1 MPAIEPPAVPVTVP
15 VLLCASEALVERGD
29 AVVFEV
35 QQWRQ
40 KASAFVMRFD
50 GKVVAYLNRCVHVPT
65 QLDWQEG
72 KFLDG
77 DRELIICSV
86 HGATYDPL
94 SGRCVGGPCVGGRL
108 TALRVEER
116 ESQVYWYPSSDVK
129 PWPVPPHRDDG
140 AAGVCNES
148 PA

>member
-1 MPAIEPPAVPVTVP
+1 MPDIEPAAAPVP
-15 VLLCASEALVERGD
+15 LCASEALVERGD

-40 KASAFVMRFD
+40 TTSAFVMRFD
-50 GKVVAYLNRCVHVPT
+50 GRVVAYLNRCVHVPT
-65 QLDWQEG
+65 EMDWQDG
-72 KFLDG
+72 KFLDA
-77 DRELIICSV
+77 DRELIICSI

-116 ESQVYWYPSSDVK
+116 DAQVYWYPSSDTSGIAVARLG
-129 PWPVPPHRDDG
+129 HRRG
-140 AAGVCNES
+140 FGV
-148 PA
+148 